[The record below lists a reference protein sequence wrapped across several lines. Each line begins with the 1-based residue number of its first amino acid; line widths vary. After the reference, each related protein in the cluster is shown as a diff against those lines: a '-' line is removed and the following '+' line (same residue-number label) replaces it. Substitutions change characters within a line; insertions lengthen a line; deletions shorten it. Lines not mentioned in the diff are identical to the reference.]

1 MKRELDYFRIEG
13 GLGWNQHWFADRWMY
28 FGGCAAVTACDLSI
42 YLARTKGIRQLYPY
56 DPDNLTRED
65 YLAFAKTMKGYLGP
79 RLTGID
85 TLELYSSGLRTY
97 WQDVGAG
104 SLTLAH
110 AEGTLPWLEAGEL
123 IRERIDSGLIVPF
136 LLLRHQ
142 NRALKDYHW
151 HWFNLA
157 GYDERQ
163 GGLKVKVVT
172 YGSFR
177 WLDFRELWETG
188 HRRKGGFIRVFTPGM
203 G

>member
-1 MKRELDYFRIEG
+1 MKRELDYFSIEG
-13 GLGWNQHWFADRWMY
+13 GLGWNQHWFSDRWMY
-28 FGGCAAVTACDLSI
+28 LGGCAAVTACDLSI
-42 YLARTKGIRQLYPY
+42 YLARTKGLTELYPY
-56 DPDNLTRED
+56 DPENLSKED
-65 YLAFAKTMKGYLGP
+65 YLAFSRMMKGYLGP

-85 TLELYSSGLRTY
+85 TLELYSSGLQAY

-110 AEGTLPWLEAGEL
+110 AEGTLPWMEAGEL
-123 IRERIDSGLIVPF
+123 IRDRIDSGMIVPF

-142 NRALKDYHW
+142 SRALKDYHW

-157 GYDERQ
+157 GYEERQ
-163 GGLKVKVVT
+163 GGFYVKVVT

-177 WLDFRELWETG
+177 WLDFRELWDTG
-188 HRRKGGFIRVFTPGM
+188 HQRKDGFIRVFAPGM